1 MKYFKNLYWKG
12 WIRKRDCKLA
22 GGLPSLSRKSRLVM
36 ESTAEL
42 GRVSIVSHA
51 LSVGA
56 HTYIRSGGVLEVVS
70 SIGRYCSIGVD
81 VFVGQ
86 EKATHPADW
95 VSSHPFQF
103 TDTALRYDPELVP
116 ATIGH
121 DVWIGRGA
129 MVLEGVSVGTGAI
142 IATRALVTRDVPPY
156 AIVAGVPAKIIRYRH
171 SPEII
176 ERLLASQWWEL
187 DYEWLKTLPMDRPQA
202 FLDQLDQLKEKPKA
216 RYPRIEITQQGAKLL

>member
-1 MKYFKNLYWKG
+1 M
-12 WIRKRDCKLA
+12 
-22 GGLPSLSRKSRLVM
+22 
-36 ESTAEL
+36 
-42 GRVSIVSHA
+42 SIVSHS

-81 VFVGQ
+81 VLIGQ

-95 VSSHPFQF
+95 VSPHPFQF
-103 TDTALRYDPELVP
+103 TDTTHRYDPELKP
-116 ATIGH
+116 ATISH

-129 MVLEGVSVGTGAI
+129 MVLEGVNVGTGAI

-156 AIVAGVPAKIIRYRH
+156 VIVAGVPAKVIRYRH
-171 SPEII
+171 SSELI

-187 DYEWLKTLPMDRPQA
+187 DCEWLKGLPLDCPQA
-202 FLDQLDQLKEKPKA
+202 FLDQLEQLKDKPQAEYA
-216 RYPRIEITQQGAKLL
+216 RLEISRKGAKTL